1 MTCHLTHFVVQQEV
15 RQDGQKEEEEEAQ
28 DEGSRRE

>member
-15 RQDGQKEEEEEAQ
+15 RQDGQKEEEEAQ